1 MIRSRLLSLWQPDR
15 PSRGPSAELGARAL
29 LEPLRLDLPVLGPL
43 SDPAPLRDLLAVPA
57 EGLEVLADQI
67 ALDFGQ
73 RSAGEIG
80 SGAPRGATSASD
92 ADGLGNVV
100 QPEDGRPSQENHA
113 LERVLELAH
122 VAGPIVAQEPGARLG
137 CEPPDGPPMLRGE
150 LGEKVIDEQRD
161 VSLALAER
169 RHLHGHDAQPV
180 EKVFSESSRRDHL
193 AEVAVRRRDQPDVDL
208 VELVSSHGLNLARLE
223 HAQEL

>member
-1 MIRSRLLSLWQPDR
+1 MIRTRLLSLGPPDR
-15 PSRGPSAELGARAL
+15 PSPGPSAALAAQAL
-29 LEPLRLDLPVLGPL
+29 LEPVLLDPQVERPVSGPGHLRG
-43 SDPAPLRDLLAVPA
+43 LLVVPA

-137 CEPPDGPPMLRGE
+137 CEPPD
-150 LGEKVIDEQRD
+150 
-161 VSLALAER
+161 
-169 RHLHGHDAQPV
+169 
-180 EKVFSESSRRDHL
+180 
-193 AEVAVRRRDQPDVDL
+193 
-208 VELVSSHGLNLARLE
+208 
-223 HAQEL
+223 